1 MLPSWHEARG
11 RHETGTVSRKIFS
24 LRDRVPEFF
33 SPQDSPPK
41 LSPVIARP
49 ANLSPGPS
57 AGFLNEFRSQ
67 VSGTGTAGSRG
78 PCPGCRPCC
87 QQLSISKLEFSIHF
101 IPRFFLSNKN
111 RIKWKINT
119 KVPSSLFFI
128 YLFSSVANHFNV
140 LIFTKKINM
149 IFHLGIKSSPKI
161 ILTGLASD
169 KTSVLN
175 VII

>member
-1 MLPSWHEARG
+1 MLPTRG
-11 RHETGTVSRKIFS
+11 QHETGTVSRKIFG
-24 LRDRVPEFF
+24 LRDRVPE
-33 SPQDSPPK
+33 SLVPQTWVLVLVPDFK
-41 LSPVIARP
+41 M
-49 ANLSPGPS
+49 SPGPR
-57 AGFLNEFRSQ
+57 FP
-67 VSGTGTAGSRG
+67 G
-78 PCPGCRPCC
+78 PGLRDPGGPVPDADPCC
-87 QQLSISKLEFSIHF
+87 QQFSISKLEFSINF

-161 ILTGLASD
+161 ILTGLAND